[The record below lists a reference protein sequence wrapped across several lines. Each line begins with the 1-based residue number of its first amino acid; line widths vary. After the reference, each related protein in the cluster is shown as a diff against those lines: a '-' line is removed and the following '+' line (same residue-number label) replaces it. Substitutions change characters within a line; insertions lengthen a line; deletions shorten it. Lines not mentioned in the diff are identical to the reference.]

1 MTAFQKT
8 CPTIAKERDDLIA
21 LDGGIVRLPASIRLE
36 RARNVPNVMDV
47 PLTRMI
53 SCLEIYGCFAET
65 QSPSSSGGTPSSPR
79 VLPSPEQPDHRR
91 RRAHEII
98 FDASFPA
105 WDSPFLASGT

>member
-65 QSPSSSGGTPSSPR
+65 LTLAAHQHQGRYGLGPADPLLARDILAKGKIGFSRAPPR
-79 VLPSPEQPDHRR
+79 RCR
-91 RRAHEII
+91 
-98 FDASFPA
+98 
-105 WDSPFLASGT
+105 